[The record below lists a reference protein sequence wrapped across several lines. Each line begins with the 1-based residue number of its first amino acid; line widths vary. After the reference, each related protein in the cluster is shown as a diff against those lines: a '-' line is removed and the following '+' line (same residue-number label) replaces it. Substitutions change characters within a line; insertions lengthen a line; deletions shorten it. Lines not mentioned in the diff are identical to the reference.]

1 MPVNQAAT
9 RIRALRIKALQQ
21 SAAAGLPSRVVL
33 PPARQ
38 ETDLTYAPV
47 LRHERSGYDGL
58 AAVVASKT
66 FRGGQH
72 RNGVFRRL
80 EKLAPA
86 KTQISGSG
94 SRNGGNSLSP

>member
-1 MPVNQAAT
+1 MAFSGGAHLEPDFRMQLQRKMTGSA
-9 RIRALRIKALQQ
+9 IAL
-21 SAAAGLPSRVVL
+21 
-33 PPARQ
+33 
-38 ETDLTYAPV
+38 
-47 LRHERSGYDGL
+47 SGYDGL

-72 RNGVFRRL
+72 RNGGFRRL

-94 SRNGGNSLSP
+94 SRKGGNSLSP